1 MRKLLF
7 LLMLIASLSAC
18 ALRPESISATYIPH
32 EKYIDG
38 SCEELDRQFSEAQV
52 QLAKASALQNGK
64 ADEDT
69 VGMFLILIPVSK
81 FTGDYS
87 ADVAKWKGEMDAI
100 EAARFKNK
108 CK

>member
-1 MRKLLF
+1 MRKSLF
-7 LLMLIASLSAC
+7 LLMLIANLSAC

-38 SCEELDRQFSEAQV
+38 SCEELDRQFLEAQV

-69 VGMFLILIPVSK
+69 VGILLILIPVRK
-81 FTGDYS
+81 YTG
-87 ADVAKWKGEMDAI
+87 E
-100 EAARFKNK
+100 
-108 CK
+108 